1 MWKNKSKKLAC
12 FPTPHDAPSTH
23 HVSPRIYHPKTTSK
37 HPLFPAPPQKAQ
49 QSNKKNSTG
58 PPDFFLANYGFF

>member
-1 MWKNKSKKLAC
+1 MRRQLTTFHHAFTIQK
-12 FPTPHDAPSTH
+12 PHPNTH
-23 HVSPRIYHPKTTSK
+23 FSQP
-37 HPLFPAPPQKAQ
+37 PPQKAQ